1 MPNMERSDLLFWRQ
15 QQPGSGHCSKGSGT
29 HAARATAVSAVAGGE
44 DQPRA
49 EHCSQSRGTCVGR
62 WSAWLLASVLI
73 TLAGCTPVSELTL
86 CESIRGEEQAFID
99 LFAEFVRDQQ
109 LTSNQIDAL
118 VLSVIP
124 IDLQIVLNDPDKFTI
139 TEDHPLFDV
148 PPGTVIGSEESSVAF
163 FSGCWG
169 RIETEHP
176 YDDASDPNSELKVA
190 EAWRVHVF
198 SPEQNDF
205 IDNPTLDAHSME
217 GVDGV
222 PCALDDRPVLKSFP
236 EMVLSREDGQEV
248 LETDDGRLT
257 LHTGNGQ
264 AAGLDDDG
272 GLSLHEVGTMQ
283 ASFAINT
290 RRIFYFSVDGDFLVT
305 SEPDYDPA
313 QHSVEDV
320 DLWVRFDCPR

>member
-1 MPNMERSDLLFWRQ
+1 M
-15 QQPGSGHCSKGSGT
+15 
-29 HAARATAVSAVAGGE
+29 
-44 DQPRA
+44 
-49 EHCSQSRGTCVGR
+49 GR

-73 TLAGCTPVSELTL
+73 TLAGCPPVSELTL

-99 LFAEFVRDQQ
+99 LFDEFVRDQQ
-109 LTSNQIDAL
+109 LTSEQIDAL

-124 IDLQIVLNDPDKFTI
+124 IDLQIVLDDPDKFTI

-148 PPGTVIGSEESSVAF
+148 PPGTVIDSEESSVLF
-163 FSGCWG
+163 LGGCWG

-176 YDDASDPNSELKVA
+176 YDDASDPNNELKVA
-190 EAWRVHVF
+190 EAWRVDLRV
-198 SPEQNDF
+198 P
-205 IDNPTLDAHSME
+205 ILDAHSME

-236 EMVLSREDGQEV
+236 EMVLSREDGQDV

-272 GLSLHEVGTMQ
+272 GLSLHEPGTMQ

-290 RRIFYFSVDGDFLVT
+290 SRVFYFSVDGDFLVT

-320 DLWVRFDCPR
+320 DFWVRFDCPR